1 MPPSG
6 VSEPPSSYSA
16 WLLAGL
22 SSFLVFAAFVAYAFL
37 APATYRTS
45 ALVEVVRRPNA
56 TAPSVAPV
64 QAARRIHEAVLDR
77 EALSKLSAQRAAD
90 ADAQNQLASHLESAL
105 RIDSIDARTF
115 VVSFRDSDR
124 RRATSTCNW
133 LAERVKERAPRVLA
147 ATGAPANASDRERR
161 RRLAAFLATHPELAP
176 DAKTLLAHKALLELL
191 SSKEQLDSRAVAEH
205 VAQLKTA
212 LDARI
217 GELAKQRSDSAKAE
231 AKALGELQRTLG
243 EMVHANDAAAEPPF
257 EARVATLATV
267 PTWPIEPNRIRL
279 LVSGFLCACA
289 TGAIAGLIGQRRRDY
304 DETAAGSY
312 PPDGSSSSPPP
323 PGPEDAANI
332 EGEEPITENTEGV
345 PLQPWGPPSSR
356 ARVPRSAASVADAGV
371 TQGADGATG
380 PEPERGGLSEGD
392 RITPV
397 TSSVPP
403 RPPSRGEPGLQAA
416 LEVNASVP
424 VSSAPPASASSQGAA
439 SKATRVLGSPI
450 PPIIPASAR
459 ASLQDKGL
467 DAAAG
472 ETGYRYVS
480 TPPPGRRSERTGNGN
495 DNASV
500 VSRYPVQEG
509 WRPDLSL
516 LPESRRALCD
526 ELYPLAVISC
536 SVVAVVGAPDV
547 SEAKSRLAAELAL
560 ALAESGHTRVLLL
573 EGDLVQPRVRRFLK
587 VQVPPGHGFSE
598 QLGSRVNVPGARRW
612 TVIECSQSLHALPE
626 GRESNA
632 DLMLSH
638 LFEECI
644 RELRRDYDFIIIDGP
659 SIGDKACRAVHD
671 VVDCVLFSH
680 GGSFRPSD
688 LSEAKELFSDKKL
701 LVVPSAS

>member
-6 VSEPPSSYSA
+6 VSEPPPSYSA

-22 SSFLVFAAFVAYAFL
+22 SSFLVFAGFVAYAFL
-37 APATYRTS
+37 VPATYRTS

-77 EALSKLSAQRAAD
+77 EALAKLSAQRAAD
-90 ADAQNQLASHLESAL
+90 SDAQNQLASHLESAL
-105 RIDSIDARTF
+105 RIDSVDARTF
-115 VVSFRDSDR
+115 VISFRDSDR
-124 RRATSTCNW
+124 RRATTTCNW
-133 LAERVKERAPRVLA
+133 LAERVAERAPRVLA
-147 ATGAPANASDRERR
+147 AAGAPAAPPDRERR
-161 RRLAAFLATHPELAP
+161 RRLAAFFVSHPELAP

-191 SSKEQLDSRAVAEH
+191 SSKEQLDSRALADHVAE
-205 VAQLKTA
+205 LKKA

-217 GELAKQRSDSAKAE
+217 AELSAQRSDSAKAE
-231 AKALGELQRTLG
+231 VKALGELQRTLT
-243 EMVHANDAAAEPPF
+243 EMVRASDAAAEPPF
-257 EARVATLATV
+257 EARIASLAVV

-289 TGAIAGLIGQRRRDY
+289 TGAIAGLITQRRRDY
-304 DETAAGSY
+304 DESAGGSY
-312 PPDGSSSSPPP
+312 PPEGSSSPPP
-323 PGPEDAANI
+323 GPEP
-332 EGEEPITENTEGV
+332 EPSELEAEAPLTENTEGI

-356 ARVPRSAASVADAGV
+356 ARVPRSAASPTDASANPAGSGV
-371 TQGADGATG
+371 NF
-380 PEPERGGLSEGD
+380 EPAERGAVNEGD

-403 RPPSRGEPGLQAA
+403 RVPNRGEPGLQAA

-424 VSSAPPASASSQGAA
+424 VSSAPPGPSPSSQGAA

-480 TPPPGRRSERTGNGN
+480 TPPPAKRSERN
-495 DNASV
+495 DNATV

-587 VQVPPGHGFSE
+587 LQVPPGHGFSE

-688 LSEAKELFSDKKL
+688 LSEAKELFSDKRL